1 VVGPVEE
8 EEEEEEAV
16 GPGRGAPEVAGLYVG
31 GGAKPGGGGAKPGGA
46 RGGAKPGGRDAIVG

>member
-1 VVGPVEE
+1 MEEE